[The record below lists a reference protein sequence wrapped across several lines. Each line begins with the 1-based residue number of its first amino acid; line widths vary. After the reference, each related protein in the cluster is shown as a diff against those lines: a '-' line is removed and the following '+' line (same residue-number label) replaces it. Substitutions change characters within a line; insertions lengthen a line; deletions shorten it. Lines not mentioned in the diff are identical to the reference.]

1 MTNGYEM
8 LRPDAATKDEGGFVK
23 TLQGQTGTGFEKNTH
38 VHKDWYAKTQSFE
51 EGMEALE
58 KGVAEREDVMV
69 PRSQITPAVNL
80 AGEFVMQL
88 ADGREFK
95 PTQHAVNQFGV
106 STFTSTFFLN
116 SLMSNPEKHNGE
128 ERFQRDEQ
136 DADTLVAVCEN
147 ALRRVDGSKQ
157 FRLRTYQDGTL
168 RAFLTEK
175 YAPIDNR
182 WYLEQLENILP
193 GGRLSHW
200 RGDADTIYGNILLP
214 DTIID
219 YGQDDDTDYGGMIS
233 IGNCEIGT
241 RRVSQTPSIFRAICM
256 NGCIWGQAK
265 GKSISKVHRGKID
278 IDGLA
283 VHIRH
288 NIEAQLPL
296 LPDGIERFLGV
307 KIHTCDEVPM
317 KNLIGA
323 VCSDKR
329 LGKKESIEVLTQW
342 IQHERND
349 RNLFGVVNAITRAGQ
364 EFDNTSWV
372 KFDELGGSLLDMTE
386 NRWDAL
392 KKRADTYEEKEV
404 EAIFGTV
411 FE

>member
-1 MTNGYEM
+1 MTDYQM
-8 LRPDAATKDEGGFVK
+8 LRPEAATKDEGNFVR
-23 TLQGQTGTGFEKNTH
+23 TLQGQTGTGFQKNTH
-38 VHKDWYAKTQSFE
+38 VHKDWWAQTQSFE
-51 EGMEALE
+51 DGMEALE
-58 KGVAEREDVMV
+58 QGIAEREDLMV

-106 STFTSTFFLN
+106 ATFTSTFFLN
-116 SLMSNPEKHNGE
+116 SLMNNPTKNNGQ

-136 DADTLVAVCEN
+136 DAETLVAVCEN
-147 ALRRVDGSKQ
+147 ALRRVEADKK

-200 RGDADTIYGNILLP
+200 RGDADTIYGNVLLP

-219 YGQDDDTDYGGMIS
+219 YGQDDDTDYGGMLS
-233 IGNCEIGT
+233 IGNCEIGK
-241 RRVSQTPSIFRAICM
+241 RRISQMPSIFRAICL
-256 NGCIWGQAK
+256 NGCIWGQTK
-265 GKSISKVHRGKID
+265 GKGISKVHRGTID
-278 IDGLA
+278 LDGLA
-283 VHIRH
+283 SDIRK

-296 LPDGIERFLGV
+296 LPDGIERFLGIKV
-307 KIHTCDEVPM
+307 HTCDEVSM

-323 VCSDKR
+323 VCSDKK
-329 LGKKESIEVLTQW
+329 LGKRESMEVLTQW
-342 IQHERND
+342 IQHERED
-349 RNLFGVVNAITRAGQ
+349 RNLFGIVNAITRAGQ
-364 EFDNTSWV
+364 TFDNTSWV
-372 KFDELGGSLLDMTE
+372 KFDELGGDLIGMGES
-386 NRWDAL
+386 RWDAI

-404 EAIFGTV
+404 VAIFGTD

>member
-1 MTNGYEM
+1 MTEYTT
-8 LRPDAATKDEGGFVK
+8 LRPDENTQGEGSFVK
-23 TLQGQTGTGFEKNTH
+23 TLQGQTGEGFAKNTH

-51 EGMEALE
+51 EGMEVLE
-58 KGVAEREDVMV
+58 KGVAEREDLMV
-69 PRSQITPAVNL
+69 PRSQITPTVNL
-80 AGEFVMQL
+80 SGEFVMQL

-106 STFTSTFFLN
+106 ATFTSTFFLN
-116 SLMSNPEKHNGE
+116 SLMENPTKQNGQ
-128 ERFQRDEQ
+128 ERFTRDEQ

-147 ALRRVDGSKQ
+147 ALRRVAADKQ

-182 WYLEQLENILP
+182 WYLEQLKNILP

-200 RGDADTIYGNILLP
+200 RGDTDTIFGNILLP

-219 YGQDDDTDYGGMIS
+219 YGQDDDTDYGGMLS

-241 RRVSQTPSIFRAICM
+241 RRISQVPSIFRSICM

-265 GKSISKVHRGKID
+265 GKAISKVHRGTID

-283 VHIRH
+283 AQIRH

-296 LPDGIERFLGV
+296 LPDGIERFLGIKV
-307 KIHTCDEVPM
+307 HTADDVAM
-317 KNLIGA
+317 KNLVAAI
-323 VCSDKR
+323 CTDRK
-329 LGKKESIEVLTQW
+329 LHKKESTEVLTQW
-342 IQHERND
+342 VQHEKQD
-349 RNLFGVVNAITRAGQ
+349 RNLFGIVNAITRAGQ
-364 EFDNTSWV
+364 TMDNTSWV

-392 KKRADTYEEKEV
+392 KQRADTYTEKEI
-404 EAIFGTV
+404 ESV
-411 FE
+411 FVAV

>member
-1 MTNGYEM
+1 MTDYEM
-8 LRPDAATKDEGGFVK
+8 LRPSAETKDEGNFVR
-23 TLQGQTGTGFEKNTH
+23 TLQGQTGTGFQKGTH
-38 VHKDWYAKTQSFE
+38 VHKDWYATTQSYD
-51 EGMEALE
+51 EGMEVLE
-58 KGVAEREDVMV
+58 QGVAEREDVMV
-69 PRSQITPAVNL
+69 PRGEINPGVNL
-80 AGEFVMQL
+80 QGEFVMRL

-106 STFTSTFFLN
+106 ATFTSTFYLN
-116 SLMSNPEKHNGE
+116 SLMENPTKQNGQ

-136 DADTLVAVCEN
+136 DAETLVAVCEN
-147 ALRRVDGSKQ
+147 ALRRVDADKK

-182 WYLEQLENILP
+182 WYLEQLSNILP

-200 RGDADTIYGNILLP
+200 RGDADTIFGNVLLP

-219 YGQDDDTDYGGMIS
+219 YGQDDDSDYGGMLS
-233 IGNCEIGT
+233 IGNCEIGK
-241 RRVSQTPSIFRAICM
+241 RRISQMPSIFRSICL
-256 NGCIWGQAK
+256 NGCIWGQTK
-265 GKSISKVHRGKID
+265 GKGISKVHRGTID
-278 IDGLA
+278 LDGLA
-283 VHIRH
+283 TQIRQ

-296 LPDGIERFLGV
+296 LPDGIERFLGI
-307 KIHTCDEVPM
+307 KIHTADEVPM

-323 VCSDKR
+323 VCSDKK

-342 IQHERND
+342 IQHERTD
-349 RNLFGVVNAITRAGQ
+349 RNLFGIVNAVTRAGQ
-364 EFDNTSWV
+364 TFDNTGWV

-386 NRWDAL
+386 NRWDAI
-392 KKRADTYEEKEV
+392 KKRADTYDEKEV
-404 EAIFGTV
+404 VAIFGTD

>member
-1 MTNGYEM
+1 MTDYEM
-8 LRPDAATKDEGGFVK
+8 LRPSAETKDEGSFVR

-38 VHKDWYAKTQSFE
+38 VHKDWYAKTQSYD
-51 EGMEALE
+51 EGMEVLE
-58 KGVAEREDVMV
+58 RGVAEREDVMV
-69 PRSQITPAVNL
+69 PRGQITPTVNL
-80 AGEFVMQL
+80 KGEFVMQL

-106 STFTSTFFLN
+106 ATFTSTFFLN
-116 SLMSNPEKHNGE
+116 SLMTNPEKNNGQ
-128 ERFQRDEQ
+128 ERFQRDEK

-147 ALRRVDGSKQ
+147 ALRRVDFSKK

-200 RGDADTIYGNILLP
+200 RGDADTIFGNVLLP

-219 YGQDDDTDYGGMIS
+219 YGQSDDSDYGGMLS
-233 IGNCEIGT
+233 IGNCEIGK
-241 RRVSQTPSIFRAICM
+241 RRISQMPSIFRSICM
-256 NGCIWGQAK
+256 NGCIWGQTK
-265 GKSISKVHRGKID
+265 GKGISKVHRGTID
-278 IDGLA
+278 LEGLA
-283 VHIRH
+283 ANIRQ

-296 LPDGIERFLGV
+296 LPDGIERFLGIKV
-307 KIHTCDEVPM
+307 HTCDEVPM
-317 KNLIGA
+317 KNVIGA

-342 IQHERND
+342 IQHERTD
-349 RNLFGVVNAITRAGQ
+349 RSLFGIVNAVTRAGQ
-364 EFDNTSWV
+364 TFDNTGWV

-392 KKRADTYEEKEV
+392 KKRADTYDEKEV
-404 EAIFGTV
+404 VAIFGTD

>member
-1 MTNGYEM
+1 M
-8 LRPDAATKDEGGFVK
+8 
-23 TLQGQTGTGFEKNTH
+23 
-38 VHKDWYAKTQSFE
+38 
-51 EGMEALE
+51 
-58 KGVAEREDVMV
+58 
-69 PRSQITPAVNL
+69 
-80 AGEFVMQL
+80 
-88 ADGREFK
+88 
-95 PTQHAVNQFGV
+95 
-106 STFTSTFFLN
+106 
-116 SLMSNPEKHNGE
+116 
-128 ERFQRDEQ
+128 
-136 DADTLVAVCEN
+136 
-147 ALRRVDGSKQ
+147 
-157 FRLRTYQDGTL
+157 
-168 RAFLTEK
+168 
-175 YAPIDNR
+175 
-182 WYLEQLENILP
+182 
-193 GGRLSHW
+193 
-200 RGDADTIYGNILLP
+200 
-214 DTIID
+214 
-219 YGQDDDTDYGGMIS
+219 
-233 IGNCEIGT
+233 
-241 RRVSQTPSIFRAICM
+241 
-256 NGCIWGQAK
+256 
-265 GKSISKVHRGKID
+265 
-278 IDGLA
+278 DGLA
-283 VHIRH
+283 VHIRQ

>member
-1 MTNGYEM
+1 MNDDYKM
-8 LRPDAATKDEGGFVK
+8 LRPSAGTKDEGGFVK
-23 TLQGQTGTGFEKNTH
+23 TLQGQTGEGFEKNTH

-58 KGVAEREDVMV
+58 KGVAEREDLMV
-69 PRSQITPAVNL
+69 SRSQITPAVNL

-106 STFTSTFFLN
+106 STFTSTFYLN
-116 SLMSNPEKHNGE
+116 SLMSNPEKNNGE
-128 ERFQRDEQ
+128 ERFERDEQ

-147 ALRRVDGSKQ
+147 ALRRVDADKQ

-168 RAFLTEK
+168 RAFLTER

-182 WYLEQLENILP
+182 WYLEKLENILP

-241 RRVSQTPSIFRAICM
+241 RRISQTPSIFRAICM

-296 LPDGIERFLGV
+296 LPDGIERFLGIKV
-307 KIHTCDEVPM
+307 HESGDVSM
-317 KNLIGA
+317 KNIIGA
-323 VCSDKR
+323 ICSDKR
-329 LGKKESIEVLTQW
+329 LGRKESTEVLTQW
-342 IQHERND
+342 VQHERTD

-364 EFDNTSWV
+364 KLDNTSWV
-372 KFDELGGSLLDMTE
+372 KFDGLGGELLDMTE
-386 NRWDAL
+386 GRWSAI
-392 KKRADTYEEKEV
+392 KQRADSYTDKEIEK
-404 EAIFGTV
+404 V
-411 FE
+411 FVTA